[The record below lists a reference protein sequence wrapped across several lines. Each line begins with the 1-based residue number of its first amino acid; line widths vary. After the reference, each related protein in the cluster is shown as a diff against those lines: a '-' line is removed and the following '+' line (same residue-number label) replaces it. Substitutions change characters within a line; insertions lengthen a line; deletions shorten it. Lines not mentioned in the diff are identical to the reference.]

1 MSMFGM
7 IKLIGRCLITGAAVS
22 AGHSL
27 WNDVLDEKVRKMS
40 SKLKRKMEEKKK

>member
-1 MSMFGM
+1 MNMFGI

-27 WNDVLDEKVRKMS
+27 WNDVLDEKIRKMS
-40 SKLKRKMEEKKK
+40 SNIKRKMCDREK

>member
-1 MSMFGM
+1 MFGI

-27 WNDVLDEKVRKMS
+27 WNDVLDEKIRKMS
-40 SKLKRKMEEKKK
+40 SNIKRKVDDKKK